1 MENNKYFYCYSYSMM
16 CFLKS
21 YGFRYICKGFN
32 YNSKSRYYLFN
43 KSEDLDKAISIWNTI
58 KFKLKENQN
67 EL

>member
-1 MENNKYFYCYSYSMM
+1 MENNKYFYCYSYNMM

-32 YNSKSRYYLFN
+32 YNSKSRYYLFH
-43 KSEDLDKAISIWNTI
+43 KSKDLDKAIVIWNTI
-58 KFKLKENQN
+58 KFKLKENKN

>member
-1 MENNKYFYCYSYSMM
+1 MENNKYFYCYSYRLM

-21 YGFRYICKGFN
+21 YGFSYINKGFN
-32 YNSKSRYYLFN
+32 YSSESRYYLFY
-43 KSEDLDKAISIWNTI
+43 KSEDLDIAINIWNTI

>member
-16 CFLKS
+16 HFLKS

-58 KFKLKENQN
+58 KIKLKENQN

>member
-1 MENNKYFYCYSYSMM
+1 MENNKYFYCYSYNMM

-21 YGFRYICKGFN
+21 YGFRYVYKGFN

-58 KFKLKENQN
+58 KFKLKENKN